1 MKQEENEQCETPVE
15 LVICVMCTAMLFG
28 MLLYYLGAANL
39 LLTVVG
45 CAILLLFG
53 CVVYSAWRIWMYKN
67 EERDEYATIP
77 EMRAL

>member
-1 MKQEENEQCETPVE
+1 MKQEESEHPPVE
-15 LVICVMCTAMLFG
+15 LVVCVLCVAMLLG
-28 MLLYYLGAANL
+28 MSLYYLGAANL
-39 LLTVVG
+39 LMTVVG